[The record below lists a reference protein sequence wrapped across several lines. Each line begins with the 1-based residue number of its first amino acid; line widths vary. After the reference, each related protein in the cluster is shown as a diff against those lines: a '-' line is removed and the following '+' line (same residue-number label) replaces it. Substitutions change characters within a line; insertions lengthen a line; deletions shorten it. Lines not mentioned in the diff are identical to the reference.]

1 MNERL
6 NRAITQLRDE
16 GVTVTTRDVL
26 TVLVGSGEGE
36 EVILT
41 HAQLLEL
48 MDNDQLTWQGIKDL
62 HRASKKHFTLH
73 QPLLRNLPKAPRT
86 PRSL

>member
-16 GVTVTTRDVL
+16 GVTVTTGNVL
-26 TVLVGSGEGE
+26 AVVVGSGEKF
-36 EVILT
+36 ILR
-41 HAQLLEL
+41 HAELLEL

-62 HRASKKHFTLH
+62 HRELGEK
-73 QPLLRNLPKAPRT
+73 
-86 PRSL
+86 

>member
-1 MNERL
+1 MTGRL
-6 NRAITQLRDE
+6 NRAIAQLRDE

-26 TVLVGSGEGE
+26 IVVVGAGE
-36 EVILT
+36 EYILT